1 MRAHVSTVNIAT
13 TDL

>member
-1 MRAHVSTVNIAT
+1 MRTHVSTVNIAT